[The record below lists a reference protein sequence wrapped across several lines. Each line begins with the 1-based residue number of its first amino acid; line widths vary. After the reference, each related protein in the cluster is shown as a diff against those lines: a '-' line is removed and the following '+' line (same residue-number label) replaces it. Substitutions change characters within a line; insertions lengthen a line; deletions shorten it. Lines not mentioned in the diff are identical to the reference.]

1 MLDKMKTCLKLFV
14 LCMALMCSWSA
25 QAQDDVLTS
34 LTTELNQSDTVEVK
48 SAKMGRNIKNVVVLP
63 EQYFVGDQD
72 RRYPVLYLLHGA
84 TGCYSDWSKKTNLD
98 ALATKHSMIIVCP
111 DGQDSWYFDSPIDP
125 KMQFETYVAKEL
137 VAYIDEHYRTI
148 ADAKMRAITGL
159 SMGGHGGL
167 WLGWR
172 HPDVFGSCG
181 SMSGGVDITKFPD
194 RWKLDKRLGKYETH
208 KQRWAQHAVINLV
221 PTLKPGQNIIIDDGY
236 DDFFYQVNVDL
247 HKALLAKKIPH
258 DFIIRPGKHSWGYW
272 INSLDYQLV
281 FFEKAFKEAG
291 KIKKP

>member
-1 MLDKMKTCLKLFV
+1 MLDKMKTCLRFLV
-14 LCMALMCSWSA
+14 LCMALMCTWSI

-34 LTTELNQSDTVEVK
+34 LTTELKQSDTVEVK
-48 SAKMGRNIKNVVVLP
+48 SAKMGRNIKNVVILP
-63 EQYFVGDQD
+63 EQYYVGDQD

-98 ALATKHSMIIVCP
+98 VLATKHSMIIVCP

-125 KMQFETYVAKEL
+125 KMQFETYVSKEL

-194 RWKLDKRLGKYETH
+194 RWKLDKRLGKYEAH

-272 INSLDYQLV
+272 VNSLDYQLL
-281 FFEKAFKEAG
+281 FFEKAFREAG